1 MAKSE
6 EVVDES
12 ATQPIE
18 RKLIRTGELRFKT
31 EDIATTHQFLLEKAE
46 NAGGYISDESSS
58 SGYNR
63 TDNTMVIRVPADKLD
78 ALVQDITQHASVLD
92 HKHISANDVTMQ
104 YIDVTARLETK
115 KQLEIQYQSILT
127 QAKTVEEIMSV
138 ERELSLVRADLE
150 SMQGQLRYLNNQIDF
165 STLTVNYYTE
175 SNSQGPGFGNKFS
188 EAIDGGWELL
198 KSFLVGIVYLWPFIL
213 LLIIMLFFFRY
224 ISRRAKKKLTG
235 KQEFRRINL

>member
-1 MAKSE
+1 
-6 EVVDES
+6 
-12 ATQPIE
+12 
-18 RKLIRTGELRFKT
+18 
-31 EDIATTHQFLLEKAE
+31 
-46 NAGGYISDESSS
+46 
-58 SGYNR
+58 
-63 TDNTMVIRVPADKLD
+63 
-78 ALVQDITQHASVLD
+78 
-92 HKHISANDVTMQ
+92 MQ

-235 KQEFRRINL
+235 K